1 MAWIEA
7 LVSARKESPPSEGLL
22 YDTND
27 ASFSTDRLRNRMHA
41 EGLGEEVIKDCEQI
55 VHSEFSQYYTQM
67 KQRCEEYL
75 SFLGSLPQ
83 QLEVTFSQDVL
94 LAVLVNSCYSHFFDQ
109 VISSMWFARKYLV
122 HS

>member
-7 LVSARKESPPSEGLL
+7 LVSARSESSPNGVLL
-22 YDTND
+22 YDQND

-55 VHSEFSQYYTQM
+55 VHSEFLQYYTQM

-83 QLEVTFSQDVL
+83 QLEVTFSQDL
-94 LAVLVNSCYSHFFDQ
+94 LLGVSVNSICSHYFDD
-109 VISSMWFARKYLV
+109 
-122 HS
+122 

>member
-1 MAWIEA
+1 VAWIEA
-7 LVSARKESPPSEGLL
+7 LVSARRESSPSDGLL
-22 YDTND
+22 CDQNE

-67 KQRCEEYL
+67 KQRCEDYL

-83 QLEVTFSQDVL
+83 QLEVTFSQHFL
-94 LAVLVNSCYSHFFDQ
+94 LLGVLVNSCYSHFFDD
-109 VISSMWFARKYLV
+109 SPRS
-122 HS
+122 